1 MDYLQFLESK
11 KQVAI
16 SSGFEKPKESM
27 NPNLFDWQKDIVF
40 WALKKGR
47 AALFEDCGL
56 GKTIQQLEW
65 AQSVSDY
72 CNKPVLILAPLAVSE
87 QTKREGQKFGYV
99 VNVAQSGSD
108 IVNGIN
114 ITNYEK
120 IEKFDTSVFCG
131 VVLDES
137 SILKAYTGITK
148 RKIINAFTETKYK
161 LSCSATPAP
170 NDLMELLNQAEFLGI
185 MKSSEALACWFIAD
199 QSNSGHYRLK
209 GHAES
214 DFWRWVSGWAVCI
227 EKPSD
232 IGYSDD
238 GYILPE
244 MKEIDVYCDLMD
256 DPFREIGEIISMNAT
271 SYHAEKRKTI
281 DARTKLCAD
290 IVNNSKEQFVVW
302 CYQNEEADRL
312 KKLIPESVEI
322 RGSDKTEKKEDAA
335 VSFVNG
341 DIRVLI
347 SKPSIFGYGL
357 NFQQCRNMV
366 FCGLDYS
373 FESYYQAV
381 RRVYRFGQLNQVNVW
396 RVMGENEKVILD
408 TISRKAKI
416 KQDMNASVSDSV
428 RDFQINEITGSRFK
442 LDLST
447 HKTDFPSWIRS
458 EQ

>member
-87 QTKREGQKFGYV
+87 QTKREGKKFGYI
-99 VNVAQSGSD
+99 VNVAQSGTD
-108 IVNGIN
+108 VLNGIN

-148 RKIINAFTETKYK
+148 RKIITAFAETKYK

-244 MKEIDVYCDLMD
+244 MKEQDVFCESGYDA
-256 DPFREIGEIISMNAT
+256 FRAIGEEISMNAT
-271 SYHAEKRKTI
+271 SYHAEKRKTL
-281 DARTKLCAD
+281 DARTKECAE
-290 IVNNSKEQFVVW
+290 IVKYSDEQYIVW
-302 CYQNEEADRL
+302 CYQNEEADAL
-312 KKLIPESVEI
+312 KKLIPDSVEI
-322 RGSDKTEKKEDAA
+322 RGSDKTEKKENAA

-381 RRVYRFGQLNQVNVW
+381 RRVYRFGQTKQVNVW

-408 TISRKAKI
+408 TINRKAKI
-416 KQDMNASVSDSV
+416 KQDMSASVSDSV
-428 RDFQINEITGSRFK
+428 RDFQINEINGSRFK
-442 LDLST
+442 LDLTT
-447 HKTDFPSWIRS
+447 HKTEFPCWIRS